1 MKKAFLVLFLC
12 LFLAG
17 CGKNTEEI
25 TEKPEEIEDEFLNQQ
40 EEKEEINILFSEEYE
55 LDGEKISYSVQED
68 GDDYK
73 VIVLANA
80 KTEEKASL
88 LLTMLSSDMNKI
100 NYSICV
106 KYNDLFMV
114 VNSEGVVSGYNKDGS
129 IAFGAPDWYGFPDED
144 ELTEEHKGYI
154 KEIREIENQFLE
166 GVKDLL

>member
-17 CGKNTEEI
+17 CGKNVEEIKENTEEV
-25 TEKPEEIEDEFLNQQ
+25 EEEFQNKT
-40 EEKEEINILFSEEYE
+40 EEKEEINILFRKEYE
-55 LDGEKISYSVQED
+55 LDGEKISFSVQED

-100 NYSICV
+100 NYSIAV
-106 KYNDLFMV
+106 KCNDLFMTV
-114 VNSEGVVSGYNKDGS
+114 SSDGVISGSNKDGS
-129 IAFGAPDWYGFPDED
+129 VAFRAPDWYEFPEED
-144 ELTEEHKGYI
+144 ELTEEQKRYI
-154 KEIREIENQFLE
+154 EDIREIENQFLE
-166 GVKDLL
+166 NLKDL